1 MLINRV
7 FMIIALMIVGFVMT
21 SISVWVLAFNMNSA
35 NVPSWSPHWIAARL
49 PILIGVLLVVAGFRM
64 LSHTR
69 VSRAADDVDDED
81 RVA

>member
-7 FMIIALMIVGFVMT
+7 ILIVVLMLIGLLVA
-21 SISVWVLAFNMNSA
+21 SISTWSLAFNMNSA